1 MTDLEDLWASYPTSA
16 PPVDALLAQGR
27 REARLRRARREA
39 QMRRRRRAVRPLLIA
54 GVVVVVASA
63 YAVGAHGGLHGS
75 GSGASGHGAAT
86 SAQDGAA
93 GSAGLRASAFQADLH
108 PATSCTTLL
117 ADYRSRAAEKVT
129 ASGWAVQL
137 SEGPILHGLA
147 ATATAP
153 LATRGPDAALGS
165 SATGTNVQ
173 EAGVDEPDDVKTDG
187 SLLVRIH
194 GARLTVYDV
203 SHPEVATVAHLT
215 LPHLDGG
222 DILLSGRTVI
232 AIGNDTTREARGG
245 TRVEAVSLADPSR
258 PVVTSDVL
266 YSGVSVSAR
275 QHGDV
280 IRLVLS
286 DGVPDLPFVSPHGT
300 LTAKQALTRNRAIVA
315 HTTLDDWLPRYDD
328 GSGSRPL
335 LACGDVALPPSGL
348 ALGTESVVG
357 FDASRPTNLDAIGIA
372 GVADTAYESTD
383 HLYLTSGGAN
393 GPRCDCMRAAAGV
406 AVPGAATREP
416 GDDTTTIFQF
426 DLAGTAATHVA
437 TGELKGSIAGRWS
450 MDEAAGIL
458 RVALTHVVGRKSAS
472 AVVTLHP
479 VGRELVELGRVDGLG
494 VDETLT
500 AARWFDDLAIV
511 STARRTDP
519 VYTVDL
525 ADPSRP
531 RLAGAL
537 HIPGYSTYFHP
548 IGGGLLLGVG
558 QRVAFTAGA
567 GDERSQVG
575 LFDISDASDVRQ
587 LRGLTLPRWTWPV
600 AGDDPRAFTWSPDLQ
615 TAFTTFATGGGA
627 LLGEYHVSGG
637 TMTGRTI
644 RLATAD
650 PASVRTIELP
660 DRRVLLIVGSHVSFL
675 DL

>member
-1 MTDLEDLWASYPTSA
+1 MTDLEDLWASYPTST
-16 PPVDALLAQGR
+16 PPIDALLAQGR

-39 QMRRRRRAVRPLLIA
+39 QLRRRRRAVRPLLVA
-54 GVVVVVASA
+54 GVVVAVASA
-63 YAVGAHGGLHGS
+63 YVGTHDGLR
-75 GSGASGHGAAT
+75 GSGAGGSGHGAT

-93 GSAGLRASAFQADLH
+93 GDAGLRASAFQADLH

-117 ADYRSRAAEKVT
+117 ADYRRRAAEQVT
-129 ASGWAVQL
+129 AYGWAGQF

-147 ATATAP
+147 ATTTAP
-153 LATRGPDAALGS
+153 LATRSAEAALGS

-187 SLLVRIH
+187 SLLVRIND
-194 GARLTVYDV
+194 ARLTVYDV
-203 SHPEVATVAHLT
+203 SGPEVGTVAHLT
-215 LPHLDGG
+215 LPHLSGG
-222 DILLSGRTVI
+222 EILLSGTTVV

-245 TRVEAVSLADPSR
+245 TRVEAVSLSDPTH
-258 PVVTSDVL
+258 PIVTSDVR
-266 YSGVSVSAR
+266 YSGASVSAR
-275 QHGDV
+275 QHGNV
-280 IRLVLS
+280 VRLVLA

-300 LTAKQALTRNRAIVA
+300 LTAKRALARNRAIVA

-335 LACGDVALPPSGL
+335 LDCGDVALPPSGL
-348 ALGTESVVG
+348 TLGTESVVG
-357 FDASRPTNLDAIGIA
+357 FDASTPMNLDAIGIA
-372 GVADTAYESTD
+372 GVVDTAYESAD
-383 HLYLTSGGAN
+383 RLYLASGGAD
-393 GPRCDCMRAAAGV
+393 GLRCDCLRPAGNG
-406 AVPGAATREP
+406 PATREP

-437 TGELKGSIAGRWS
+437 TGKLKGSIAGRWS
-450 MDEAAGIL
+450 MDEADGIL
-458 RVALTHVVGRKSAS
+458 RVALTHGAGKKRAS

-479 VGRELVELGRVDGLG
+479 VGRELVELARVDGLG
-494 VDETLT
+494 LGETLT

-558 QRVAFTAGA
+558 QTVAFAGGA
-567 GDERSQVG
+567 EDERSQVG

-587 LRGLTLPRWTWPV
+587 IRTARLPRWTWPT
-600 AGDDPRAFTWSPDLQ
+600 AGDDPRAFTWSPDLH
-615 TAFTTFATGGGA
+615 TAFTTFSTARGGA
-627 LLGEYHVSGG
+627 LLGVYHVSGD
-637 TMTGRTI
+637 TMASRTI

-675 DL
+675 DV